1 MNKSV
6 AHRGGTA
13 ARGAKAMMVP
23 RAAAIVAVAA
33 WMGRSGRPSQALLLR
48 FAAAFPFPAVSVIG
62 HSLDRG
68 LVRGLKNWLV
78 AERAG
83 PLSTGLIVHVQDL
96 TGERRAH
103 TPDSPE
109 SRRPEA
115 STVREGCRHL
125 RAYHEVRHGHL
136 TERLRAERSGTPTVG
151 SSPCVPEEPP
161 GGAHQGLFSV
171 TLCATTL
178 PSRFV

>member
-1 MNKSV
+1 MNIEDGPES
-6 AHRGGTA
+6 
-13 ARGAKAMMVP
+13 
-23 RAAAIVAVAA
+23 
-33 WMGRSGRPSQALLLR
+33 RPSQALLLR

-62 HSLDRG
+62 HPLDRG

-83 PLSTGLIVHVQDL
+83 ALSAGLIVHVQDL

-109 SRRPEA
+109 SRRPDA

-136 TERLRAERSGTPTVG
+136 TERLRAERSGRRGARGDCPSGTSGGLSVAA
-151 SSPCVPEEPP
+151 PP
-161 GGAHQGLFSV
+161 FHDLLLKWNSDRRLLHA
-171 TLCATTL
+171 CRR
-178 PSRFV
+178 SRPAAPIRGYSA